1 MSTADLYMDA
11 VITPNASLSKRGFA
25 LVIGGLAAVNAIMAV
40 FFLVVGALPIPIFLG
55 LDLLGVFIAF
65 KVSYR
70 RARTVERVQVS
81 ADAVRVRYENPRGAR
96 TVWTSPTAF
105 TGVALEAAGNHD
117 ARVRLSLSG
126 RRLTVGAALSPRE
139 RVDFGEALREAVR
152 RARSERYPA

>member
-25 LVIGGLAAVNAIMAV
+25 VVIAGLAAVNAIMAV
-40 FFLVVGALPIPIFLG
+40 FFLVVGAFPIPFFLG

-81 ADAVRVRYENPRGAR
+81 AEAVRVRYENPRGAR
-96 TVWTSPTAF
+96 TVWSSPTAF
-105 TGVALEAAGNHD
+105 TGVAMEGTGHD
-117 ARVRLSLSG
+117 GRVRLSLSG
-126 RRLTVGAALSPRE
+126 RRLTVGAALSPKE
-139 RVDFGEALREAVR
+139 RVDFGQALQQAVR
-152 RARSERYPA
+152 RARSERYAG